1 MKATKKYVTP
11 QTTVLNCE
19 YEDLIACSMG
29 ISDDKVSDFDD
40 FEPQSNK
47 TYGTCGTKTKAK
59 ELVIN

>member
-19 YEDLIACSMG
+19 CEDLIACSMDITDQG
-29 ISDDKVSDFDD
+29 VSEIPD

-47 TYGTCGTKTKAK
+47 NAWD
-59 ELVIN
+59 LWD

>member
-40 FEPQSNK
+40 FAPQSNK
-47 TYGTCGTKTKAK
+47 NSWD
-59 ELVIN
+59 LWD

>member
-29 ISDDKVSDFDD
+29 ISDDKVSDLTI
-40 FEPQSNK
+40 SNRRATR

>member
-47 TYGTCGTKTKAK
+47 NVWD
-59 ELVIN
+59 LWN